1 MAESIAEFAS
11 NAAYLEKADVN
22 AQFRDVNLPRDA
34 FKEWAIVCDSIGR
47 GETSLIFRK
56 GGIAEG
62 RDGFHFKF
70 SRFFLFPTFF
80 HEQIERTRLG
90 NDRTLEPNPGSVKIT
105 LFVEVDFV
113 RWVRD
118 LALLES
124 LDRFHILKS
133 SVLSERFHYDDRE
146 GLHVAFLRAHLI
158 TPTWE
163 FPLQRSYD
171 GCRSWVELPQP
182 PIDLQMA
189 PVLPSDEQKGR
200 RSIVLATLQEDG
212 DSGAR
217 KSHEPLGL

>member
-1 MAESIAEFAS
+1 MAESIAEFAA
-11 NAAYLEKADVN
+11 NTADLEKADVN
-22 AQFRDVNLPRDA
+22 AQIRGVNLPRDA

-80 HEQIERTRLG
+80 HEQVERTRLG
-90 NDRTLEPNPGSVKIT
+90 NDRTLEPNPDSVKIT

-118 LALLES
+118 LALLEN
-124 LDRFHILKS
+124 LDQFHILKS
-133 SVLSERFHYDDRE
+133 SVLSERFHYDDHK
-146 GLHVAFLRAHLI
+146 GIHVAFLRAHLI

-163 FPLQRSYD
+163 FPLQRSYG
-171 GCRSWVELPQP
+171 GCRSWIELPQP
-182 PIDLQMA
+182 PIDLRME
-189 PVLPSDEQKGR
+189 PVLSSDEQERR
-200 RSIVLATLQEDG
+200 RSIVFVTLQAD
-212 DSGAR
+212 
-217 KSHEPLGL
+217 